1 MSNAEHQPPNDPV
14 SARPPMVLRRASD
27 RTPLGSIIG
36 SIERAFDLGDYDLLA
51 ELLDRNILAAWFGL
65 RPERLGLIIATMT
78 EAGAPVNLVLRTI
91 ATLLASPGSAHAI
104 GEQLSDSAPE
114 AGTLDELAALSQ
126 RMFAL
131 RLQGCP
137 VEAMQFSASLDRRS
151 GISYPLFDTQNG
163 WGLFAPVQFGLT
175 AMLAGDFSAALASF
189 TQARMHVIVPHLAFL
204 TRDAYVKS
212 ALIEALY
219 GDAERASALLD
230 DASRVLRTESWAE
243 GGLDACAVIAGS
255 LLPSRAPAE
264 ALRMLESV
272 PLHEVGEMWPFH
284 AAAVHRALVAAGYQE
299 EARRRIEMFEGMPLP
314 HQEGQGYTG
323 SVLLLCRIA
332 DSVAHGDLLDARER
346 IGRADESIAVTR
358 LVAARLELAA
368 GRPRE
373 SLRWVEGLHEQT
385 GGLRSLEVQRLAVIA
400 GCHLALGSADECRE
414 VLELAARLP
423 GGLSPHEAQ
432 YFPADVHR
440 FAGAGVGAW
449 PFAEQPGSD
458 DYEMFPTGVP
468 LTARELDVLQQLS
481 GGHSR
486 GQIAQSQ
493 YISLNTL
500 KAHLRSIYRKLG
512 VSSRAG
518 AVIEAERRGII

>member
-1 MSNAEHQPPNDPV
+1 MGISASTKRNV
-14 SARPPMVLRRASD
+14 SRKVLRRASD

-131 RLQGCP
+131 RLQGRP

-163 WGLFAPVQFGLT
+163 WGLFAPVQFGVT

-346 IGRADESIAVTR
+346 IGRADEVDDDPHLGKPGRHPAQR
-358 LVAARLELAA
+358 HARL
-368 GRPRE
+368 P
-373 SLRWVEGLHEQT
+373 
-385 GGLRSLEVQRLAVIA
+385 QRLAGA
-400 GCHLALGSADECRE
+400 RLHGRCRPAASQRN
-414 VLELAARLP
+414 VSQRGHHQPPALAAPNCPFPGCAYEPSRLP
-423 GGLSPHEAQ
+423 SAIL
-432 YFPADVHR
+432 R
-440 FAGAGVGAW
+440 
-449 PFAEQPGSD
+449 
-458 DYEMFPTGVP
+458 P
-468 LTARELDVLQQLS
+468 LTLAPAGPPLRALAATFSAGTLATHPA
-481 GGHSR
+481 HSC
-486 GQIAQSQ
+486 A
-493 YISLNTL
+493 LP
-500 KAHLRSIYRKLG
+500 
-512 VSSRAG
+512 
-518 AVIEAERRGII
+518 

>member
-1 MSNAEHQPPNDPV
+1 MSNAEYRPPSDPAP
-14 SARPPMVLRRASD
+14 ARPPMVLRRASD
-27 RTPLGSIIG
+27 RTPLGGIIG
-36 SIERAFDLGDYDLLA
+36 SIERAFDLGDYGLVA
-51 ELLDRNILAAWFGL
+51 EMLDRNILAAWFGL
-65 RPERLGLIIATMT
+65 RPERLALIIATMT
-78 EAGAPVNLVLRTI
+78 EVGAPVNLVLRTI
-91 ATLLASPGSAHAI
+91 AALLASPGSADAF
-104 GEQLSDSAPE
+104 GEQSSEAVPQTGSLSEMAEFSR
-114 AGTLDELAALSQ
+114 

-131 RLQGCP
+131 RLQGRP
-137 VEAMQFSASLDRRS
+137 VEAMRFSAGLDRRS
-151 GISYPLFDTQNG
+151 GVSYPLFDTQNG
-163 WGLFAPVQFGLT
+163 WGLFAPVQLGVT
-175 AMLAGDFSAALASF
+175 AMLAGDFSVALASF
-189 TQARMHVIVPHLAFL
+189 TQARMHVLVPHLAFL
-204 TRDAYVKS
+204 TRDAYVKP
-212 ALIEALY
+212 AMLEALY
-219 GDAERASALLD
+219 GDAERAGALLD
-230 DASRVLRTESWAE
+230 DASRVPRTESWAE
-243 GGLDACAVIAGS
+243 GGIDACAAIAGA
-255 LLPSRAPAE
+255 LLPSRTPAE
-264 ALRMLESV
+264 SLRMLESV
-272 PLHEVGEMWPFH
+272 PLHEVGEMWPFY
-284 AAAVHRALVAAGYQE
+284 AAAVHRALLAAGYQE

-314 HQEGQGYTG
+314 RQEGQGYTG

-346 IGRADESIAVTR
+346 IGRADDSIAVTR

-373 SLRWVEGLHEQT
+373 SLRRLEGVREQT
-385 GGLRSLEVQRLAVIA
+385 GSLRSLEVQRLAVIA
-400 GCHLALGSADECRE
+400 GCHLALGSAEECRE

-449 PFAEQPGSD
+449 PFVEQPGFD

-486 GQIAQSQ
+486 EQIARSQ

-518 AVIEAERRGII
+518 AVLEAERRGII